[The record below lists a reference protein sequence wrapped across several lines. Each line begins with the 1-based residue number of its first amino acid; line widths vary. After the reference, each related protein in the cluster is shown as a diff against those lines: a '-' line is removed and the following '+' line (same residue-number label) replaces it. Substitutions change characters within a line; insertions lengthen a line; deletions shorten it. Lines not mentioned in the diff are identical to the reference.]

1 MYKYVNLYLCGKNL
15 QIRGERVI
23 KLTNDNIFS
32 KDQVLKITQQLM
44 NEIVNLQNE
53 NTHLRYEL
61 DKLKKS
67 TITEIH

>member
-1 MYKYVNLYLCGKNL
+1 
-15 QIRGERVI
+15 
-23 KLTNDNIFS
+23 
-32 KDQVLKITQQLM
+32 TQQLM

-53 NTHLRYEL
+53 NTHFRYEL